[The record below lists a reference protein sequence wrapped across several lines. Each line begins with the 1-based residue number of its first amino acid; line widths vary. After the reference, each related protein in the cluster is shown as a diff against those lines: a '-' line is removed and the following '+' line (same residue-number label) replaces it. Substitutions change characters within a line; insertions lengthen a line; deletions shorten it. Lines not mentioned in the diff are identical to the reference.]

1 MTLWEERAA
10 RNEVVFREVNEQVAG
25 LGEGSGGAS
34 ASFVCECADTS
45 CIDRIG
51 MALDAYEAVRANP
64 RRFIVKPGH
73 ERPELERVV
82 DTHDGYLVVEKVGD
96 AGAVAERAARRP

>member
-10 RNEVVFREVNEQVAG
+10 RNEVVFREVNEQVAC
-25 LGEGSGGAS
+25 LGEGRGGAN

-51 MALDAYEAVRANP
+51 VPLDVYEGVRANP

-73 ERPELERVV
+73 ERPELERVM
-82 DTHDGYLVVEKVGD
+82 DTRDGYLVVEKVGD